1 MDIVEKLKKVGFTLS
16 QSQIYIELLK
26 NPGLNG
32 TQLSKIVDL
41 PRTTIYQSLDA
52 LYERGIITLIPTQSD
67 KKNYIPV
74 EPKGI
79 VENIKKEYKEILQ
92 TIGIELEMLYKPSS
106 FYEVYNINGKANVI
120 YKMQDMIEN
129 AIENIVV
136 VGLDNLDLLP
146 KKDINMIIEDSENE
160 FIVLV
165 DNKEILIG
173 SINENYA
180 NAIYTKNMYV
190 IEQYI
195 KRREAQGRG

>member
-1 MDIVEKLKKVGFTLS
+1 MDIVEKLKKVGFTPA

-52 LYERGIITLIPTQSD
+52 LYERGIVTLIPTQSD

-74 EPKGI
+74 EPRGI
-79 VENIKKEYKEILQ
+79 VENIKKEYKEILE

-120 YKMQDMIEN
+120 YKMQDIIEN

-136 VGLDNLDLLP
+136 VGLDNLELLP
-146 KKDINMIIEDSENE
+146 KTEANIVIEDSKDE
-160 FIVLV
+160 FIILI

-173 SINENYA
+173 NINENYA

-190 IEQYI
+190 VGQYI
-195 KRREAQGRG
+195 KRREAQDRG

>member
-1 MDIVEKLKKVGFTLS
+1 MDIVKKLKKVGFTPA

-74 EPKGI
+74 EPRGI
-79 VENIKKEYKEILQ
+79 VENIKKEYKEILE

-129 AIENIVV
+129 ATENIVV
-136 VGLDNLDLLP
+136 VGLDNLELLP
-146 KKDINMIIEDSENE
+146 KTEVNIVIEDSKDE
-160 FIVLV
+160 FIILI

-173 SINENYA
+173 NINENYA

-190 IEQYI
+190 VRQYI
-195 KRREAQGRG
+195 KRREAQDRG

>member
-1 MDIVEKLKKVGFTLS
+1 MDIVEKLKKVGFTLA

-41 PRTTIYQSLDA
+41 PRTTIYQSLDI
-52 LYERGIITLIPTQSD
+52 LYERGIITLIPTQTD

-74 EPKGI
+74 EPIGI
-79 VENIKKEYKEILQ
+79 VENIKREYKEILE

-120 YKMQDMIEN
+120 YKMQDMLEN
-129 AIENIVV
+129 ATENIVV

-146 KKDINMIIEDSENE
+146 KTDINIVIEDSENE
-160 FIVLV
+160 FVVLV

-190 IEQYI
+190 VDQYI
-195 KRREAQGRG
+195 KRRSCTK

>member
-1 MDIVEKLKKVGFTLS
+1 MDIVEKLKKVGFTPA

-74 EPKGI
+74 EPRGI
-79 VENIKKEYKEILQ
+79 VENIKKEYKEILE

-136 VGLDNLDLLP
+136 VGLDNLELLP
-146 KKDINMIIEDSENE
+146 KTEVNIVIEDSKDE
-160 FIVLV
+160 FIILI

-173 SINENYA
+173 NINENYA

-190 IEQYI
+190 VEQYI
-195 KRREAQGRG
+195 KRRESQDRG

>member
-1 MDIVEKLKKVGFTLS
+1 MDIVEKLKKVGFTPA

-41 PRTTIYQSLDA
+41 PRTTIYQSLDS

-74 EPKGI
+74 EPRGI
-79 VENIKKEYKEILQ
+79 VENIKKEYKEILE

-129 AIENIVV
+129 ATENIVV
-136 VGLDNLDLLP
+136 VGLDNLELLP
-146 KKDINMIIEDSENE
+146 KTEVNIVIEDSTDE
-160 FIVLV
+160 FIILI

-173 SINENYA
+173 NINENYA

-190 IEQYI
+190 VRQYI
-195 KRREAQGRG
+195 KRREAQDRG

>member
-1 MDIVEKLKKVGFTLS
+1 MDIVEKLKKVGFTPA

-32 TQLSKIVDL
+32 TQLSKIVDF
-41 PRTTIYQSLDA
+41 PRTTISQSLDA

-74 EPKGI
+74 EPRGI
-79 VENIKKEYKEILQ
+79 VENIKKEYKEILE

-136 VGLDNLDLLP
+136 VGLDNLELLP
-146 KKDINMIIEDSENE
+146 KTEVNIVIEDSKEE
-160 FIVLV
+160 FIILI

-173 SINENYA
+173 NINENYT

-190 IEQYI
+190 VGQYI
-195 KRREAQGRG
+195 KRREAQDRG